1 MTSARKSVLLKP
13 QNTQHW
19 LSSTSSFL
27 HPVPSPLCSAL
38 IGYPLHH
45 RSCIQSLHHF
55 AQHWLVILYI
65 LVSVSST
72 PITLLST
79 DFSLHHR
86 SCIQYLHLLLAHWYQ
101 GLEGTGWRIHPMEA
115 ASYLLWW
122 TLGLHLRGGTW
133 PQPCCCCFPSAM
145 LPSFRVCSKFKTR
158 VWLNS
163 VFTHIDV
170 ASVFI

>member
-19 LSSTSSFL
+19 LSSTSSLL

-101 GLEGTGWRIHPMEA
+101 GLEGMGWRIHLMEA

-170 ASVFI
+170 ASVFM